1 MYSCNCHVFC
11 FLPLSITA
19 SGVLLFALQHSYKL
33 GCFVFFQMK
42 ANKQQTQMQIIQEQT
57 DVRGSKTCIEGESK
71 VRSCWTLKSFPWI
84 SPTGAQVAYFHL
96 YLPSLHIPRN
106 QLPGITLN
114 RQTDG
119 RKRKK
124 TSGALQKLNIIYVT
138 TLSGIEVGKPLRDR
152 WRMAR
157 Q

>member
-1 MYSCNCHVFC
+1 M
-11 FLPLSITA
+11 
-19 SGVLLFALQHSYKL
+19 
-33 GCFVFFQMK
+33 
-42 ANKQQTQMQIIQEQT
+42 
-57 DVRGSKTCIEGESK
+57 
-71 VRSCWTLKSFPWI
+71 
-84 SPTGAQVAYFHL
+84 AYFHL
-96 YLPSLHIPRN
+96 YLPSLYIPRN

-152 WRMAR
+152 
-157 Q
+157 